1 MRLTGELVQW
11 NNKGGYGFVR
21 DAGARDYYVHISKM
35 ATEQRPKLGD
45 RLSFAIATGRSGR
58 PAAVDVRV
66 INVQPAAGPTIRQIM
81 LDKPRN
87 LWRLSIGLRVAAA
100 TMMAL
105 LLLAA
110 ITLERAPFW
119 LAVLYATMGLAS
131 ALLYHF
137 DKLYALTGKWRV
149 SERNLHLVDACFG
162 VIGGL
167 LAQELYR
174 HKTVKPR
181 FVSVTWAL
189 ALAHVLGLTVLAF
202 GWSGVVL
209 SLVDCCKL

>member
-21 DAGARDYYVHISKM
+21 DAGARDYYVHISKIG
-35 ATEQRPKLGD
+35 AEQRPRLGD
-45 RLSFAIATGRSGR
+45 RLSFAIATGRNGR
-58 PAAVDVRV
+58 PSAVDVEIV
-66 INVQPAAGPTIRQIM
+66 TSHPAAPPTLRQVV
-81 LDKPRN
+81 LKKPRD

-100 TMMAL
+100 AAMAL
-105 LLLAA
+105 LLMAA
-110 ITLERAPFW
+110 ISAERAPFW

-162 VIGGL
+162 IIGGL
-167 LAQELYR
+167 VAQELYR
-174 HKTVKPR
+174 HKTLKSR
-181 FVSVTWAL
+181 FVSMTWGL
-189 ALAHVLGLTVLAF
+189 ALVHVLGLAALALGWF
-202 GWSGVVL
+202 GAALPLG
-209 SLVDCCKL
+209 

>member
-35 ATEQRPKLGD
+35 GTEQRPKLGD
-45 RLSFAIATGRSGR
+45 RLSFTIATGRNGR
-58 PAAVDVRV
+58 PAAVEVE
-66 INVQPAAGPTIRQIM
+66 IIPAQPASAPTLRQVV
-81 LDKPRN
+81 LDRPHN

-110 ITLERAPFW
+110 ISAERAPSW
-119 LAVLYATMGLAS
+119 LAVVYATMGLAS

-137 DKLYALTGKWRV
+137 DKSYALTGKWRV

-162 VIGGL
+162 IIGGL
-167 LAQELYR
+167 VAQELYR
-174 HKTVKPR
+174 HKTVKPG
-181 FVSVTWAL
+181 FVSTTWGL
-189 ALAHVLGLTVLAF
+189 ALVHVLGLAAMAF
-202 GWSGVVL
+202 GWFGVAL
-209 SLVDCCKL
+209 PLI